1 MQDWMLQNNISLN
14 RTEFIKKLGNL
25 VLKHNYFKFNG
36 QLFFQQQGTTMGTRM
51 APNYAIIFMHKI
63 ETELLH
69 KSTLQPTFFKRFID
83 DIFLIW
89 LHGEKQLQDF
99 LQMIN
104 SHHKTIKF
112 TEEHSKT
119 EIPFLDTLVYKE
131 NGKLL
136 TKVYHK
142 KTDQKQY
149 QHYKSSH
156 PKNQKDAVP
165 YGLLIRARRICSK
178 DKDFKEE
185 ATKIITSLLKRGYP
199 DQILLTAFNR
209 AWSKLQEELLKSPE
223 KIEDR
228 RIRLITTYNQRNPP
242 MEQLLLK
249 FTDWLDKT
257 KKDISKKDLQTV
269 YKKARNLRQLLV
281 RGKITQHQPTL
292 GFSTRCNKPCKTYP
306 RMDTSNTITSTE
318 GISYKIQGKFTCQS
332 RYIIYDM
339 TCNICQKQY
348 VGETSQTLNK
358 RFRMHE
364 SVIRSNSENNIAE
377 HFNLPNH
384 SPISYTVKIVS
395 QEVDKNKRLRLE
407 ESWIHLLNTFQPNG
421 LNLKL

>member
-1 MQDWMLQNNISLN
+1 M
-14 RTEFIKKLGNL
+14 K
-25 VLKHNYFKFNG
+25 
-36 QLFFQQQGTTMGTRM
+36 
-51 APNYAIIFMHKI
+51 
-63 ETELLH
+63 
-69 KSTLQPTFFKRFID
+69 
-83 DIFLIW
+83 
-89 LHGEKQLQDF
+89 
-99 LQMIN
+99 
-104 SHHKTIKF
+104 
-112 TEEHSKT
+112 
-119 EIPFLDTLVYKE
+119 
-131 NGKLL
+131 
-136 TKVYHK
+136 
-142 KTDQKQY
+142 
-149 QHYKSSH
+149 
-156 PKNQKDAVP
+156 
-165 YGLLIRARRICSK
+165 
-178 DKDFKEE
+178 
-185 ATKIITSLLKRGYP
+185 
-199 DQILLTAFNR
+199 
-209 AWSKLQEELLKSPE
+209 
-223 KIEDR
+223 
-228 RIRLITTYNQRNPP
+228 
-242 MEQLLLK
+242 QLLLK

-281 RGKITQHQPTL
+281 RGKITQYQPTL
-292 GFSTRCNKPCKTYP
+292 GFSMRCNKPCKTCP

-332 RYIIYDM
+332 RYIMCVM